1 MDIAFMNLITQFFQ
15 KRNLLSKDL
24 INVIILEYTTDVFGS
39 NT

>member
-15 KRNLLSKDL
+15 EWNLLSKDL
-24 INVIILEYTTDVFGS
+24 INVIILEYSTDVFGS